1 MRLGRRSSATLL
13 ALATLA
19 GSLAWLSGG
28 TPASATGT
36 VSITAAYYD
45 PYPGPDPNTN
55 AARNH
60 EYIVIRN
67 NGSKAI
73 ALTGYVLHDVPRAGS
88 TNRFVFPRFTLRP
101 GKSVR
106 VHTGSGTNTATD
118 LYWRRTFYVWGD
130 DADTATLQRKSGG
143 TASQCSWTATS
154 SSPKF
159 C

>member
-1 MRLGRRSSATLL
+1 MKLGRRSSATLL

-19 GSLAWLSGG
+19 TSFAWVAHG
-28 TPASATGT
+28 TPASAVG
-36 VSITAAYYD
+36 SIRITAAYYD
-45 PYPGPDPNTN
+45 PYPGPDPDTN

-67 NGSKAI
+67 NGSKAVT
-73 ALTGYVLHDVPRAGS
+73 LTGYVLHDVPRAGS
-88 TNRFVFPRFTLRP
+88 TNRFVFPRFTLKP

-106 VHTGSGTNTATD
+106 VHTGSGTNTSTD
-118 LYWRRTFYVWGD
+118 VYWRRTFYVWGD
-130 DADTATLQRKSGG
+130 DADTATLLTKSGA
-143 TASQCSWTATS
+143 TASRCSWTSTS